1 MVSSPM
7 TVSVSSARVKE
18 KCGVSGTT
26 YDAVINNLIGETV
39 PAVRLLISEET
50 LASDDTDL
58 AALVN
63 LAATEWVAGE
73 FMAQRLR
80 EPGVAEGITV
90 GELTLRPPARNLVD
104 PSGLKAQGFARL
116 LPYLRFPAVAGA
128 AFGVLAGGDSE

>member
-1 MVSSPM
+1 MVSTPM

-18 KCGVSGTT
+18 KCGVTGTT
-26 YDAVINNLIGETV
+26 YDTPIGNLIAETV

-50 LASDDTDL
+50 LASEDADL

-80 EPGVAEGITV
+80 EPGVADGITV

-104 PSGLKAQGFARL
+104 PSGLKAQAMARL

-128 AFGVLAGGDSE
+128 AFGVLAGGDSD